1 MAKLKIIHF
10 IPLLALL
17 ILSSVV
23 SEGYAQST
31 GAYNIGIYQS
41 GYSIEDV
48 VAGTN
53 NVYIAQAGATNAL
66 EILDL
71 PNPNSPSLVGS
82 GERSSSDQAHCVD
95 INDDES
101 IAVIGASNNV
111 YVFNISTK
119 TDPIRTDVI
128 NVGSTVYDIEI
139 FGDLV
144 YCAAYSTGIPVINI
158 SDVNNPGLIYDG
170 KYTGYNDNYLQG
182 IYVDP
187 DRDYIY
193 GAAGAK
199 ALIFPLNTSKIP
211 QIPVSVDLDYTAWSV
226 EKISNNLLVAG
237 DSHGFIYTID
247 ISNLNS
253 PSRLGSVDLGSI
265 LYGLYY
271 DSTLGTK
278 IMAADYSTG
287 LKIADFSSQS
297 NPIFLGRMATTTTG
311 VTGYGTDRMGN
322 YMLLAGGA
330 WGLFVYNVSDCLSI
344 GGGGGFEI
352 NGFPILIL
360 LGMISI
366 ISYVS
371 AKRKMNTK
379 SKDD

>member
-1 MAKLKIIHF
+1 MAKLKSIYF
-10 IPLLALL
+10 IPLFALI
-17 ILSSVV
+17 ILCAVI
-23 SEGYAQST
+23 SEGNAQST
-31 GAYNIGIYQS
+31 GAYNISLYQS
-41 GYSIEDV
+41 TYSIEDV
-48 VAGTN
+48 VSGAN
-53 NVYIAQAGATNAL
+53 YAYIAQAGADDAL
-66 EILDL
+66 EIIDL
-71 PNPNSPSLVGS
+71 SNPNSPSLVGS
-82 GERSSSDQAHCVD
+82 GERFSSDQAHCVD

-119 TDPIRTDVI
+119 TSPIRTDVI

-144 YCAAYSTGIPVINI
+144 YCAAYSSGIPVINI
-158 SDVNNPGLIYDG
+158 TDVNNPGLIYNG
-170 KYTGYNDNYLQG
+170 KYTGYNNNYLQG
-182 IYVDP
+182 IYIDP

-193 GAAGAK
+193 GAAGSK
-199 ALIFPLNTSKIP
+199 ALIFPLNTSNIP
-211 QIPVSVDLDYTAWSV
+211 QTPSSVDLDYTAWSV

-237 DSHGFIYTID
+237 DSHGYIYTID

-271 DSTLGTK
+271 DSSFGTK
-278 IMAADYSTG
+278 IMAADYSSG
-287 LKIADFSSQS
+287 LKIADFSSQTTPS
-297 NPIFLGRMATTTTG
+297 YIGRMATTTTG
-311 VTGYGTDRMGN
+311 VNGYGIDRMGN

-330 WGLFVYNVSDCLSI
+330 WGLFVYNLSDCLSI
-344 GGGGGFEI
+344 GEGEGFQI

-360 LGMISI
+360 LGVISI

-371 AKRKMNTK
+371 ARRKIKIISN
-379 SKDD
+379 